1 MGTLGST
8 LPIYGSLIKRTTA
21 AIERATHLLPFSQE
35 IRKKIN
41 EYFDDALK
49 KSVYFNATIL
59 DPRLKLEPLKHYANF
74 ESIKSDFVLAA
85 ESKYTNPE
93 DDDDWISSSLF
104 KKRKVSSTESETL
117 KYLREDVISEDEDP
131 LVYWK
136 RRETSSP
143 FLAEMAKIYLAVPA
157 TSTPSERAFSQGR
170 LLLRYSRSRQNSQ
183 HIRALICLKSW
194 SNSNIFRI

>member
-1 MGTLGST
+1 M
-8 LPIYGSLIKRTTA
+8 
-21 AIERATHLLPFSQE
+21 PFSQE

-49 KSVYFNATIL
+49 KSVYLNATIL

-85 ESKYTNPE
+85 ERYGTKLKINGCNSNKIMIFFFSKYTNPE
-93 DDDDWISSSLF
+93 DEDDWISSSLF